1 MKNKFSFFILLMIVG
16 AFPIM
21 GLAVILSIAELI
33 LDMNLV
39 GGLLSI
45 FWLENPLARVILIA
59 VILVASGLLFSVLF
73 KNMFEDILEITR
85 NK

>member
-1 MKNKFSFFILLMIVG
+1 MKNKFSFFIILMIVG

-21 GLAVILSIAELI
+21 GLALILSFADVI

-39 GGLLSI
+39 YGLLSI
-45 FWLENPLARVILIA
+45 FWLQNPLARVVLIA

-73 KNMFEDILEITR
+73 KNIFDDILEVTG

>member
-1 MKNKFSFFILLMIVG
+1 MIVG

-45 FWLENPLARVILIA
+45 FWLENLLARIVLIA
-59 VILVASGLLFSVLF
+59 VILTASGLLFSVLF
-73 KNMFEDILEITR
+73 KNMFDDILEVTG

>member
-1 MKNKFSFFILLMIVG
+1 MIVG

-59 VILVASGLLFSVLF
+59 IILVASGLLFSVLF

-85 NK
+85 NI

>member
-1 MKNKFSFFILLMIVG
+1 MIVG

-45 FWLENPLARVILIA
+45 FWLENLLARVILIA
-59 VILVASGLLFSVLF
+59 IILVASGLLFSVLF